1 MVFRRGRS
9 NKGNIVDSQ
18 KHEVRYSNLV
28 QAAGVVRFVTIATAR
43 NIEDIAVDTDVKT
56 GSVLKAIIFEENW
69 NFEGNV
75 TGVIDWAIFKS
86 KAGQDID
93 STNWNPAVPNKP
105 TRSQTF
111 MSGMEMP
118 AGINNSASVKRV
130 GTILI
135 PKGKQR
141 MSEGDAWTLTYF
153 ASQIV
158 DACGKFI
165 FKEYR

>member
-1 MVFRRGRS
+1 MVFRRGS
-9 NKGNIVDSQ
+9 SKGTIIDSQ

-28 QAAGVVRFVTIATAR
+28 QAAGVVRFVTIATSVA
-43 NIEDIAVDTDVKT
+43 IEDFALDTDVKI
-56 GSVLKAIIFEENW
+56 GSVLKAIIFENNW

-75 TGVIDWAIFKS
+75 TGVLDWAIFKS
-86 KAGQDID
+86 KAGQAID

-105 TRSQTF
+105 TRSQVF
-111 MSGMEMP
+111 LSGMEMP

-130 GTILI
+130 GAILI

-141 MSEGDAWTLTYF
+141 MAEGDAWTLAYF